1 MSGKRF
7 ALRAMAALFAGLI
20 GLAWLGGPADAG
32 PLLDRLRQSLGEIG
46 SDQPPPPEQSG
57 GVLDNIKNRMRDLG
71 ARADDVG
78 AGGTGMFGPYHRR
91 TVAYQ
96 SSEAPGTIVIDA
108 GNHFLYY
115 VLGNGKAIRYG
126 VGVGREGFG
135 WHGTVFVA
143 RKAEWP
149 DWTPPPEM
157 IEREKKN
164 GRILPATMKG
174 GPGNPLGAR
183 ALYLYNKGGDTAY
196 RIHGTSEPWTIGHN
210 VSSGCIRLVNAD
222 VMDLYERA
230 SIGAKVIV
238 R

>member
-1 MSGKRF
+1 MTGSRF
-7 ALRAMAALFAGLI
+7 ARAALAALLALLI
-20 GLAWLGGPADAG
+20 GLAAHQSAKAG
-32 PLLDRLRQSLGEIG
+32 PILDSIRESLGNVG
-46 SDQPPPPEQSG
+46 SDAPPPPPKNG
-57 GVLDNIKNRMRDLG
+57 GFLDNLKTRLRDFG

-78 AGGTGMFGPYHRR
+78 AGGTGFFGPYHRR
-91 TVAYQ
+91 TVAYPT
-96 SSEAPGTIVIDA
+96 SEAPGTIVIDTK
-108 GNHFLYY
+108 NYFLYY
-115 VLGNGKAIRYG
+115 VLGGGKAIRYG

-149 DWTPPPEM
+149 TWTPPPEM
-157 IEREKKN
+157 VEREKKN
-164 GRILPATMKG
+164 GRILPASMKG

-183 ALYLYNKGGDTAY
+183 ALYLYNKSGDTAY

-222 VMDLYERA
+222 VMDLYDRA
-230 SIGAKVIV
+230 SVGAKVIV